1 MGDRYARRIGLWDQM
16 TRVAVLLLLLALFQ
30 STASADLLV
39 KNVTLITGKT
49 DHQRN
54 IVSAKTG
61 YLWIVAGK
69 IHYAGSQRPKV
80 PTTTPEFD
88 GEGGFLLPGLI
99 DSHVHLGQVPGIHL
113 RDQERKKRLIN
124 VWQAWEPSA
133 YLRYGFTSLI
143 DLGEFNHDY
152 VRQFY
157 PTGLAPRVFGVG
169 QTVRQLDGYGH
180 NFFTKPEA
188 YRALPNYLINHDQ
201 ALPENVDRRDHE
213 PARLVA
219 NAKKE
224 GGIAIKAFYEDGFS
238 GVFPQLALPEI
249 AQLKALKKAA
259 DAAQLPVILHAT
271 SIKGYQVAADIG
283 VDVIA
288 HGLWHKEVGDF
299 SQPMP
304 KTLTKELFRHLAKNG
319 TTVQP
324 SLRVVLA
331 EMESDRAYTPQSLA
345 SLPNELCEFYLSP
358 AAQSH
363 LEEGEE
369 LVALLRQRAYVTADS
384 SLPALRSLFADRA
397 LTQLKGMKEAG
408 IQFLFGTD
416 TPTPT
421 GAAVAL
427 PGRNAYLEMQ
437 AWTQAGI
444 PLDQLFL
451 ALTDRNA
458 RQFKLKNLG
467 RLEKGYLAD
476 LVLLRKNPLK
486 EVSAY
491 EEVQQVWIAGKPM
504 LSDQTVKL
512 TKPVPQATCAASF

>member
-1 MGDRYARRIGLWDQM
+1 MDVKYATRMGLWDQL

-54 IVSAKTG
+54 TVSAKNG

-69 IHYAGSQRPKV
+69 IHYVGSQRPKV

-124 VWQAWEPSA
+124 VWQTWEPSA

-152 VRQFY
+152 VRKFY
-157 PTGLAPRVFGVG
+157 PMDAAPRVFGVG
-169 QTVRQLDGYGH
+169 RTVRQLDGYGH

-188 YRALPNYLINHDQ
+188 YGALPNYLINHDQ

-213 PARLVA
+213 PARLVV

-224 GGIAIKAFYEDGFS
+224 GAIAIKAFYEDGFS

-249 AQLKALKKAA
+249 AQLKALKKSA
-259 DAAQLPVILHAT
+259 DAAQLPMILHAT
-271 SIKGYQVAADIG
+271 SIKGYQAAADIG

-304 KTLTKELFRHLAKNG
+304 IALTKDLFRHLAKNG
-319 TTVQP
+319 TMVQP

-331 EMESDRAYTPQSLA
+331 EIESDRTYTPQSLA
-345 SLPNELCEFYLSP
+345 SLPKELCEFYLSP

-369 LVALLRQRAYVTADS
+369 LVALLRQRGYVTADS
-384 SLPALRSLFADRA
+384 SLPALRSLFVERA
-397 LTQLKGMKEAG
+397 LTQLKGMQEAG
-408 IQFLFGTD
+408 MHFLFGTD

-444 PLDQLFL
+444 SLDQLFL

-512 TKPVPQATCAASF
+512 TKTVPQDTCAASF